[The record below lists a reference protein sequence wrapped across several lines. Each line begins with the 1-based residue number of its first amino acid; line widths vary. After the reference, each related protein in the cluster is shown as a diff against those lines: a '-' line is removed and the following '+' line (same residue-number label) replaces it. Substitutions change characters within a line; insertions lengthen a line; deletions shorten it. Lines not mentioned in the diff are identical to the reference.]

1 MEKENIEAKDKE
13 FRDNL
18 KKMRK
23 NLAIRQVQADKNK
36 SNPGVNFKLVIPILM
51 VFVVTVYW
59 VGKMIRGD
67 HPDSPTVLYQ
77 SKNTEHRHPLPP
89 GETRSEKISEETEK
103 TSGPHSPAILATDY
117 AEDRSGAVITNEAPS
132 AVGLESADDIDKE
145 SHETVEVKSATPP
158 ASSVGSLSR
167 YGTRIAQNL
176 VCSGVKG
183 RNCDV
188 PRSVFPLNKNR
199 KPHAWMEVCSD
210 SVPYK
215 LKHVY
220 YHEGRKYVEVPLK
233 IEYRR
238 MRTWSNINL
247 KNSNFAG
254 SWHVET
260 VAEDGTILGRV
271 DFKVTTGK

>member
-247 KNSNFAG
+247 KN
-254 SWHVET
+254 
-260 VAEDGTILGRV
+260 
-271 DFKVTTGK
+271 

>member
-13 FRDNL
+13 FRDKL

-23 NLAIRQVQADKNK
+23 SLAIRQVQANKNK
-36 SNPGVNFKLVIPILM
+36 SNSGVNFKIVIPILM
-51 VFVVTVYW
+51 VFAVTVYL
-59 VGKMIRGD
+59 VGKMMRVD
-67 HPDSPTVLYQ
+67 QPDSPTVLYQ
-77 SKNTEHRHPLPP
+77 TKNTEHRDSLPP
-89 GETRSEKISEETEK
+89 GETGSEEISEETEK
-103 TSGPHSPAILATDY
+103 TSGPHFPVILAADSE
-117 AEDRSGAVITNEAPS
+117 EDSLGAVIADEAPS
-132 AVGLESADDIDKE
+132 AAGLESADDIDKE
-145 SHETVEVKSATPP
+145 PHVTVEVKSATPP

-183 RNCDV
+183 RNCHV
-188 PRSVFPLNKNR
+188 PRSVFPLNKNQ

-215 LKHVY
+215 IKHVY
-220 YHEGRKYVEVPLK
+220 YHEGRKYVEVPLQ

-247 KNSNFAG
+247 KNSNFVG

>member
-13 FRDNL
+13 FRDKL

-36 SNPGVNFKLVIPILM
+36 SNSGVNFMIVIPILM
-51 VFVVTVYW
+51 VFVVTVYLA
-59 VGKMIRGD
+59 GKMIRVD
-67 HPDSPTVLYQ
+67 QPDSPTVLYQ
-77 SKNTEHRHPLPP
+77 SNNTEHRDFITP
-89 GETRSEKISEETEK
+89 GETGSEENSEVTEK
-103 TSGPHSPAILATDY
+103 TNGSHSPVILAADS
-117 AEDRSGAVITNEAPS
+117 AENRSDVVIANEAPS
-132 AVGLESADDIDKE
+132 SAGQESADDIDKE
-145 SHETVEVKSATPP
+145 PHETAEVKSATPP
-158 ASSVGSLSR
+158 TSSVGSLSR

-188 PRSVFPLNKNR
+188 PRSVFPLNKNQ

-220 YHEGRKYVEVPLK
+220 YHEGRKYVEVPLQ

-247 KNSNFAG
+247 KNSNFVG